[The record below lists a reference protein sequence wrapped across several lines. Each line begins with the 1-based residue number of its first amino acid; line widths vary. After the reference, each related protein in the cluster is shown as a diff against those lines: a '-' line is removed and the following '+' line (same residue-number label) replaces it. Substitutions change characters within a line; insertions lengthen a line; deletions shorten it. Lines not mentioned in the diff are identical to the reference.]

1 MYERASRTAEAFTP
15 SKTFIRSNAS
25 LRTRKVILTGAAF
38 VAGSVLGQIMGGSAV
53 VAAKAGGNTGT
64 GTFVIDAT
72 TPVLARAKT
81 GVYTLRCV
89 AAAVNGGTFR
99 LDDPDGFVLG
109 DIVIAGGA
117 GGTATENEHIKGVLT
132 DGGTDFVVG
141 DGFDVTVV
149 ATPGKA
155 KLAAAA
161 STDGSQVP
169 TLVLAYD
176 VDASAAD
183 VEAIVYES
191 GDFVQGALTFG
202 TGITADGA
210 REALRRLNITYG

>member
-15 SKTFIRSNAS
+15 SKTLIRGSAT

-38 VAGSVLGQIMGGSAV
+38 VAGSLLGQIVGGTAV
-53 VAAKAGGNTGT
+53 VAAKAGGNTGN

-89 AAAVNGGTFR
+89 AAAANGGTFR
-99 LDDPDGFVLG
+99 LDDPDGIVLG

-132 DGGTDFVVG
+132 DGATDFVVG
-141 DGFDVTVV
+141 DGFDITVTVV
-149 ATPGKA
+149 LGKA

-169 TLVLAYD
+169 SLVLAYD

-183 VEAIVYES
+183 VEAIAYES
-191 GDFVQGALTFG
+191 GDFVQSSLTFG
-202 TGITADGA
+202 AGLTADGT
-210 REALRRLNITYG
+210 REQLRRLNITFG